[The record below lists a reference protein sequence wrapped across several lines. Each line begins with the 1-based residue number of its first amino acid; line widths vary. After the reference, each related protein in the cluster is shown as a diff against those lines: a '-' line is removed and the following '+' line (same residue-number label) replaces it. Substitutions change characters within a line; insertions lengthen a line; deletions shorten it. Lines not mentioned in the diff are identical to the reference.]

1 MVGANG
7 MGTVL
12 VPLAPY
18 GDVFRR
24 DVWLYCPYPQ
34 PLALSG
40 STEGELT
47 MPASSPK
54 RKSSKGVEGSNLEL
68 IPTPNGLDMIDR
80 QIIGLLQVDGRRA
93 YGAIAE
99 EVGLSEAAV
108 RRRVQRLKD
117 TGVMQIVAITDPQ
130 LLGYGREALVG
141 IRVHGDVRTV
151 ADQVA
156 AIDEANY
163 VVMTAGSFDII
174 AEVIAVDDAALVH
187 LLNDSIRSIPG
198 VTEVETFLYLKLAK
212 QTYAWGTK

>member
-1 MVGANG
+1 
-7 MGTVL
+7 
-12 VPLAPY
+12 
-18 GDVFRR
+18 
-24 DVWLYCPYPQ
+24 
-34 PLALSG
+34 
-40 STEGELT
+40 
-47 MPASSPK
+47 MPATKPQ
-54 RKSSKGVEGSNLEL
+54 RQAQSNEERSNFEL
-68 IPTPNGLDMIDR
+68 INSAPGALDAHDR
-80 QIIGLLQVDGRRA
+80 KIINLLQLDGRRA

-117 TGVMQIVAITDPQ
+117 SGVMQIVAITDPA

-141 IRVHGDVRTV
+141 IRVHGDVRLV
-151 ADQVA
+151 ADKVA

-174 AEVIAVDDAALVH
+174 AEVIAEDDNDLVH
-187 LLNDSIRSIPG
+187 LLNDAIRSIPG